1 MDTEEIR
8 KYIDKEL
15 KQFKIKQYSKGY
27 KYLAETIYICIVNE
41 DAIENMKQNVYPKV
55 AKQFKVKNIKRVKWT
70 LENAINIIYRD
81 TEINTLCKYFD
92 IEIDQKLSV
101 KFFVYTIVSKF
112 INSKQQHTTF

>member
-1 MDTEEIR
+1 MGIEEIER
-8 KYIDKEL
+8 YINKEL
-15 KQFKIKQYSKGY
+15 KQFKIKQCSKGY
-27 KYLAETIYICIVNE
+27 KYLAAAIYICILNE
-41 DAIENMKQNVYPKV
+41 DAIENMSQNVYPIV
-55 AKQFKVKNIKRVKWT
+55 AQKFKVKNIKRVKWT

-92 IEIDQKLSV
+92 IEIDQKLTV